1 MKMPTT
7 GDFNM
12 YWMVILISSLLSGL
26 LGVGIS
32 TWYHQRNEIRR
43 TKLQVLQQLLG
54 NRHDIQG
61 QLFTEALNQV
71 FVIFYDSQ
79 DVLVALKAFHEVIIG
94 AQKTT
99 DLANQKLLDLFKVM
113 CKHLKINPELLTDN
127 FFLQP
132 FNIR

>member
-1 MKMPTT
+1 
-7 GDFNM
+7 M

-32 TWYHQRNEIRR
+32 TWYHQRNEIRQ

-54 NRHDIQG
+54 NRHDIKG

-71 FVIFYDSQ
+71 FIIFYDSQ
-79 DVLVALKAFHEVIIG
+79 DVLVALKTFHGVTMSIR
-94 AQKTT
+94 KTT
-99 DLANQKLLDLFKVM
+99 DLANQKLLDLFKAM
-113 CKHLKINPELLTDN
+113 CKNLKINPEPLTDN

-132 FNIR
+132 FNINPSPRI